1 MDMPH
6 TKAIHDAT
14 RIPFSIAR
22 PIMISPMLI
31 SPSSMNSVVLTD
43 TPVSI
48 WKSNSSI
55 PQCCIGA
62 MPCLA
67 SRKFTQTNSNGAMKC
82 QVATTP
88 ITVAIQKRRTH
99 RAAMNSVA
107 IEATGQRSAREALEN
122 EDADDG
128 LVLPPRAAGEVY
140 RAVAQRHPEQCRHRG
155 NGSAISITATFQNG
169 ETAAAWALAPD

>member
-107 IEATGQRSAREALEN
+107 IEATGQRFP
-122 EDADDG
+122 
-128 LVLPPRAAGEVY
+128 LPRPSKMAK
-140 RAVAQRHPEQCRHRG
+140 QRPLGPWLRIE
-155 NGSAISITATFQNG
+155 SIPKRDSDPHN
-169 ETAAAWALAPD
+169 